1 MDENDARVS
10 DLYATSP
17 PCLKLILTV
26 LVGLSVLSVIESF
39 TSKILDVAISRV
51 ADAVEFIARPL
62 IDVAIAAPI
71 VGEVR
76 VGDVKVLFVS
86 TCVSASV
93 TNLFSRDP
101 SHALQ

>member
-1 MDENDARVS
+1 MLNV
-10 DLYATSP
+10 T
-17 PCLKLILTV
+17 
-26 LVGLSVLSVIESF
+26 ESF
-39 TSKILDVAISRV
+39 TSKILDVAMSRV

-86 TCVSASV
+86 ICVSASV
-93 TNLFSRDP
+93 TNLFSTDP
-101 SHALQ
+101 SHDLQYPPDSNHCNDWY